1 VKVQLRISMALMEFL
16 KLALTVA
23 NLQVRHRFTA
33 DQDGSAVQAEHFKS
47 SSEGAAYVSPARK
60 RREDE

>member
-1 VKVQLRISMALMEFL
+1 MALMEFL

-33 DQDGSAVQAEHFKS
+33 DQDGSAVRAELTHIRLCF
-47 SSEGAAYVSPARK
+47 GA
-60 RREDE
+60 